1 MVVPILVAMLF
12 GIIEFGLTLRDHTVV
27 TSNVRMAVRVAST
40 GAEAGRGTCFTGP
53 EEPPCAPE
61 STPALAQEAADAI
74 QRSGAAMP
82 PDYIEYIL
90 VYKSNSQ
97 GYPGTE
103 GTTTMPSSC
112 TGITDCVRFTWRDSA
127 NQFRYAG
134 GTWDARTINACFPGT
149 PTAPQD
155 RVGVYL
161 QARHPFVTGVF
172 GAGITLSEKAV
183 MDFEPLPSDKC
194 KSGEHG

>member
-27 TSNVRMAVRVAST
+27 TSNVRMAVRVAAT
-40 GAEAGRGTCFTGP
+40 GAEAGRGTCHVGP

-97 GYPGTE
+97 GYPG
-103 GTTTMPSSC
+103 
-112 TGITDCVRFTWRDSA
+112 
-127 NQFRYAG
+127 AG
-134 GTWDARTINACFPGT
+134 GQHDDAERPAPAS
-149 PTAPQD
+149 PTA
-155 RVGVYL
+155 
-161 QARHPFVTGVF
+161 
-172 GAGITLSEKAV
+172 
-183 MDFEPLPSDKC
+183 
-194 KSGEHG
+194 

>member
-27 TSNVRMAVRVAST
+27 TSNVRMAVRVAAT

-97 GYPGTE
+97 GYPGAE
-103 GTTTMPSSC
+103 GNTTMPSSC